1 MQQNNKTPKT
11 AVIMPAY
18 NSGATIEASVRS
30 ILNQTVSNLVLI
42 VVNDGSTDDTAA
54 VLEKLRAED
63 ERLIPMTVPNGGPAK
78 ARNLALDAV
87 PEDAEY
93 IMFADSDDLLESDAL
108 EYALTEGRGADL
120 VLMGFSIKNTDGST
134 AAAVADRQPVYLQAQ
149 TVTITILPDITV
161 DVPRPRDCESL

>member
-63 ERLIPMTVPNGGPAK
+63 ERLIPMTVPRNPSIGAPPAMV
-78 ARNLALDAV
+78 AR
-87 PEDAEY
+87 
-93 IMFADSDDLLESDAL
+93 
-108 EYALTEGRGADL
+108 
-120 VLMGFSIKNTDGST
+120 
-134 AAAVADRQPVYLQAQ
+134 
-149 TVTITILPDITV
+149 
-161 DVPRPRDCESL
+161 

>member
-1 MQQNNKTPKT
+1 MQQNNTMPKT

-54 VLEKLRAED
+54 VLERLRAKD

-93 IMFADSDDLLESDAL
+93 IMSVSYTHLDVYKRQDCSS
-108 EYALTEGRGADL
+108 RG
-120 VLMGFSIKNTDGST
+120 SKRRS
-134 AAAVADRQPVYLQAQ
+134 R
-149 TVTITILPDITV
+149 
-161 DVPRPRDCESL
+161 R